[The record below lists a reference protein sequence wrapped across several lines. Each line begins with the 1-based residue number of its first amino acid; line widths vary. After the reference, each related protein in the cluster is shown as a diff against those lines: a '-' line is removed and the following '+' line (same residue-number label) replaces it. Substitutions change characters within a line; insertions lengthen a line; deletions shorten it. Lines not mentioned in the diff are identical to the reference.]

1 MDTYLNLLVKK
12 MLIGD
17 SSAEQRLINKY
28 GYTQKELDKIKKWAK

>member
-1 MDTYLNLLVKK
+1 MIDILIKK

>member
-1 MDTYLNLLVKK
+1 MIDILIKK

-17 SSAEQRLINKY
+17 SSAEQRLISKY